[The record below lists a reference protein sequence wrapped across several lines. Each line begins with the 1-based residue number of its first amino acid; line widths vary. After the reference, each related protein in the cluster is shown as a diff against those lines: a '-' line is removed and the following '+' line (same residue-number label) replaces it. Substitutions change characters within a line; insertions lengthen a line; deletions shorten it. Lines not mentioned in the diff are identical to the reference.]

1 MGIVSSNVD
10 RLDERVAK
18 LTATQRTFTNRIS
31 LMQIENRDM
40 NKKVSALLKTIK
52 SQQNEANIVKHQY
65 MELSQKYDKALN
77 RLRRIDAIA

>member
-1 MGIVSSNVD
+1 MGLVPSNINHIS
-10 RLDERVAK
+10 EQVAK

-40 NKKVSALLKTIK
+40 NKKVSALLKIIK
-52 SQQNEANIVKHQY
+52 NQQNEATIIKQQY
-65 MELSQKYDKALN
+65 VELSKKYDKALD